1 MSYFD
6 AHAFNAAHAQCVV
19 CEKIITDDDWFARVK
34 HGEWT
39 VMLCSERCAKAF
51 YAQRLPGLRRL
62 ALLTAHPSLKWPRAN
77 VALEELA
84 AAS

>member
-6 AHAFNAAHAQCVV
+6 ADVLKAAHAQCVV

-62 ALLTAHPSLKWPRAN
+62 ALLAAHPSLKWPRAN
-77 VALEELA
+77 VGFEELVA
-84 AAS
+84 TS

>member
-1 MSYFD
+1 MSHCD
-6 AHAFNAAHAQCVV
+6 SHGLNTAHAQCVV
-19 CEKIITDDDWFARVK
+19 CEKIIIDDDWFARVK

-39 VMLCSERCAKAF
+39 VMLCSERCAKSF

-62 ALLTAHPSLKWPRAN
+62 ALLAAHPSLKWPRAN
-77 VALEELA
+77 VGIQELA

>member
-1 MSYFD
+1 MSHFD
-6 AHAFNAAHAQCVV
+6 VHYPAAEHAQCVV
-19 CEKIITDDDWFARVK
+19 CEKMITDDAWFARVK

-51 YAQRLPGLRRL
+51 YGQRLPGLRRL
-62 ALLTAHPSLKWPRAN
+62 ALLAAHPSLKWPRAN

-84 AAS
+84 ATS